1 MHVKAGSWLVLE
13 NCIVLINNQRNF
25 QFLHFSGSKTFET
38 FDLQRP
44 FFSVMME
51 DGRQV
56 YICEGKI
63 DLKKIKD

>member
-1 MHVKAGSWLVLE
+1 MVVYLQRSPSIHTIEDGIILDWDYFCAQDNMWQETIE
-13 NCIVLINNQRNF
+13 N
-25 QFLHFSGSKTFET
+25 

-56 YICEGKI
+56 YICEG
-63 DLKKIKD
+63 

>member
-1 MHVKAGSWLVLE
+1 MVVYL
-13 NCIVLINNQRNF
+13 QRSPSIHTIEDGIILDWDYFCAQDNML
-25 QFLHFSGSKTFET
+25 QETFET

-56 YICEGKI
+56 YICEG
-63 DLKKIKD
+63 